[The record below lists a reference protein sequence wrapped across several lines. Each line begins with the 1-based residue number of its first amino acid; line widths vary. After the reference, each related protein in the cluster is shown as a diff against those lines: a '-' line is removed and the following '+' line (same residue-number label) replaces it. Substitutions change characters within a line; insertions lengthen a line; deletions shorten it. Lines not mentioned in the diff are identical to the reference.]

1 MVFGPASSCLP
12 FFSRYACKIWW
23 WVATALAWL
32 WVTAFNNW
40 QIAWSIKTTKMY
52 YSQLFVGTFGWS
64 THTHTHSHE
73 WNRNEEWWTIGH
85 NQQEAKI
92 PATVRNVYIWQITV
106 GAAVAA
112 TGTMQ
117 QQFCFRAVL
126 PELGLLFHGIVV
138 AVAGIFEKSLKRVTT
153 CRPSITS
160 PPITNCCTASRLLM
174 LRTQLVRGSYVLG
187 GLTTHMVG
195 WNNG

>member
-1 MVFGPASSCLP
+1 MEHSQKYCACPYFGWNEFLLAKDLSKICTPLVGPPTNQLSVLGGSLEMIDHGLWP
-12 FFSRYACKIWW
+12 GFLLFTFFSRYACKIWW

-106 GAAVAA
+106 GAAVA

-117 QQFCFRAVL
+117 QQFCCYCW
-126 PELGLLFHGIVV
+126 
-138 AVAGIFEKSLKRVTT
+138 
-153 CRPSITS
+153 CRI
-160 PPITNCCTASRLLM
+160 
-174 LRTQLVRGSYVLG
+174 
-187 GLTTHMVG
+187 
-195 WNNG
+195 